1 MAFKLT
7 PSAEKFIRRMLQFS
21 PGAGG
26 FRLAVIEGGCAGLSA
41 QFDVGSTPHA
51 DDEVVMI
58 GDLRL
63 FIPKDS
69 LARLDGVVVDFL
81 ETPTTSGF
89 MFHDPKKSGCACGD
103 AAVKPTHTLHQLREI

>member
-7 PSAEKFIRRMLQFS
+7 PSAEKFIRRMLRFS

-26 FRLAVIEGGCAGLSA
+26 FRLAVTAGGCSGLSA
-41 QFDVGSTPHA
+41 QFDVEPAPRA

-69 LARLDGVVVDFL
+69 MALLDGVVVDFL

-89 MFHDPKKSGCACGD
+89 MFHDPKRSGCGD
-103 AAVKPTHTLHQLREI
+103 DGVKPTHTPHQLREI